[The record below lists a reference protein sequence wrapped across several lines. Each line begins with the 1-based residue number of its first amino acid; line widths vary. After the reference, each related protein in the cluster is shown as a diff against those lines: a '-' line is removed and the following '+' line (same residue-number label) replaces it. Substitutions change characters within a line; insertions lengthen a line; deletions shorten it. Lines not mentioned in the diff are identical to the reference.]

1 MKKLVYAVAVV
12 LAMGSSVS
20 MFAQEPEKKDS
31 TTVETPKDTTPSS
44 FAMMQEPEKKDST
57 TVEEPKNEA
66 PASLALVQEPEKK
79 EQPEPTDSTKQ
90 EKPACFKMKL
100 A

>member
-20 MFAQEPEKKDS
+20 MFAQEPEKKD
-31 TTVETPKDTTPSS
+31 TVVVNPEVSL
-44 FAMMQEPEKKDST
+44 ALMQEPEKKDST
-57 TVEEPKNEA
+57 TVKEPKSEA
-66 PASLALVQEPEKK
+66 PVSLALAQEPEKK
-79 EQPEPTDSTKQ
+79 EQSEPTDSTKQ
-90 EKPACFKMKL
+90 EKSTCPNMKL